1 VAADLTVAPEKL
13 ANDGR
18 QPVDITLIRHAT
30 LVVSINGLNL
40 LIDPMFSQARFSE
53 AIRDTPN
60 QQRNPLVELPLDDVG
75 LSRLLDEI
83 DAVLVTHT
91 HSDHWD
97 DLAQNLLAKDLPVFC
112 QPEDSQRIREAG
124 FDSVQPIA
132 GEQAWKGLR
141 FLRTDGRHGRGKIGE
156 VMAPVSGFVIQ
167 AEGEP
172 VLYIAGDTLWCPEVE
187 ESIRNYQPEIIVV
200 NAGAAQFSTGGPI
213 TMTADDVIDVCHAS
227 PGAEVVAVHMEAI
240 NHCLLSRDELQA
252 SVTDVGVD
260 SMVKIPADGET
271 MSF

>member
-1 VAADLTVAPEKL
+1 M
-13 ANDGR
+13 
-18 QPVDITLIRHAT
+18 DIALIRHAT
-30 LVVSINGLNL
+30 LVISINGQNL
-40 LIDPMFSQARFSE
+40 LIDPMFSPAGSS
-53 AIRDTPN
+53 APIPSTPN
-60 QQRNPLVELPLDDVG
+60 QQRNPLIELPLDDAG
-75 LSRLLDEI
+75 LNRLLEEI

-97 DLAQNLLAKDLPVFC
+97 EIARTLLAKDRPIFC
-112 QPEDSQRIREAG
+112 QPEDERRIREAG
-124 FDSVQPIA
+124 FESVQPIV
-132 GEQAWKGLR
+132 QDKTWKGLR
-141 FLRTDGRHGRGKIGE
+141 FFRTAGRHGRGKIGE
-156 VMAPVSGFVIQ
+156 MMAPVSGFVIQ

-187 ESIRNYQPEIIVV
+187 ESLRNYQPEIIVV

-213 TMTADDVIDVCHAS
+213 TMTADDVVEVCRTS

-240 NHCLLSRDELQA
+240 NHCLLSRDELQT
-252 SVTDVGVD
+252 SVADAGVD